1 MSRDRDIRQADNSPL
16 RSLLIAAAAA
26 ACLALPACSEPD
38 TGVSAGTPPAAAEPA
53 TGISTSPVSGPA
65 MEPAIA
71 VPANP
76 VSEPATEPVAENSG
90 AELVI
95 AAAEEAGAGEPS
107 AASAPIDG
115 GQIYNTYCA
124 VCHKAGLNAA
134 PKYGDKI
141 LWGRVVKKGR
151 ETVYANAI
159 NGLRGM
165 PPRGGISGLSD
176 EEVKAATDYIVGRS
190 GGWGDAN

>member
-26 ACLALPACSEPD
+26 ACLTLPACSEPD

-53 TGISTSPVSGPA
+53 TGVSTSPVSGPA

-76 VSEPATEPVAENSG
+76 VSEPATEPVAENTG
-90 AELVI
+90 AEPLI

-107 AASAPIDG
+107 AASVPIDG